1 MKTGSNEGNSGR
13 ERGRRVASAGK
24 GREGALGGG
33 YRQQKGRNKKQF
45 FFFFFFTYG
54 RALKSS
60 FIVQLKWHGGEAR
73 KRKENRKET
82 YLY

>member
-45 FFFFFFTYG
+45 FFFFF
-54 RALKSS
+54 L
-60 FIVQLKWHGGEAR
+60 HMGGPS
-73 KRKENRKET
+73 NPV
-82 YLY
+82 L